1 MGAAVGVAGDAGGRG
16 VLHPV
21 VPSAQRVQGAGAGGP
36 VGVADDVVEVAV
48 DGAAPA
54 GRHGAGAVPEPDQ
67 PVDDPA
73 GSVGSAAAGG
83 HGAGCRGGPA
93 VSSAAV
99 KGGAERVFVRILP
112 KASDY
117 RPLLAQLSAAGD
129 FVFGGEITVYAGG
142 ASKVYLFG
150 WARAGGLRSIKENP
164 GVAGVFEEAR

>member
-1 MGAAVGVAGDAGGRG
+1 MTFKAILAAAILAGTCVTEPA
-16 VLHPV
+16 LAAPN
-21 VPSAQRVQGAGAGGP
+21 PSAQDFFETAYGYRSKKSRGHAK
-36 VGVADDVVEVAV
+36 
-48 DGAAPA
+48 APA
-54 GRHGAGAVPEPDQ
+54 VKSPLLRD
-67 PVDDPA
+67 
-73 GSVGSAAAGG
+73 
-83 HGAGCRGGPA
+83 A